1 MNKRELGRIGEDI
14 AVSFLENRGIKIIKR
29 NYFTKYGEIDLIGF
43 KNKTIIFT
51 EVKLR
56 NSDSFGLPAEAITED
71 KFKKYQNAAQIFLME
86 NDIFYNNIR
95 FDVICLNSDGFNEK
109 YKIEWLKNQYFI

>member
-1 MNKRELGRIGEDI
+1 MNKRELGKMGEDI
-14 AVSFLENRGIKIIKR
+14 AADFLETQDIKIIRR

-56 NSDSFGLPAEAITED
+56 NNNKYGLPVEAITEN
-71 KFKKYQNAAQIFLME
+71 KIKRYQNAAQMFILE
-86 NDIFYNNIR
+86 NNILYDDMR
-95 FDVICLNSDGFNEK
+95 FDVICLYLDENNKK

>member
-1 MNKRELGRIGEDI
+1 MNKRELGRLGEDI
-14 AVSFLENRGIKIIKR
+14 AADFLEKRDIKIIKR

-56 NSDSFGLPAEAITED
+56 NNNNFGLPVESIT
-71 KFKKYQNAAQIFLME
+71 KNKIKRYQNAAQAFLLE
-86 NDIFYNNIR
+86 TDINYNDIR
-95 FDVICLNSDGFNEK
+95 FDVICLYLENKNNK
-109 YKIEWLKNQYFI
+109 YKIEWIKNQYFI